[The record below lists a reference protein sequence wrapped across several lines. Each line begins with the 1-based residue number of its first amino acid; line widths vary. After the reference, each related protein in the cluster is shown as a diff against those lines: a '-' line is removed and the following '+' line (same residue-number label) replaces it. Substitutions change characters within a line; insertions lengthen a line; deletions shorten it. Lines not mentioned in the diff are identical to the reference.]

1 MILPSSQKSS
11 VIKPSQPKMAA
22 VGDPHGGE
30 IPMRSICVDRLMCSR
45 LGDIEDKYQPKQGDF
60 VFGEIP
66 MLLLRHIIYLTD
78 IQPYVPTAVLYM

>member
-45 LGDIEDKYQPKQGDF
+45 LGDIEDKCQPKGKGLNF
-60 VFGEIP
+60 YFNLKKVALKINSYSP
-66 MLLLRHIIYLTD
+66 MS
-78 IQPYVPTAVLYM
+78 

>member
-11 VIKPSQPKMAA
+11 VIKPSQSKMAA

-45 LGDIEDKYQPKQGDF
+45 LEDIEDKYQPKGKGLSF
-60 VFGEIP
+60 CLKLKK
-66 MLLLRHIIYLTD
+66 LL
-78 IQPYVPTAVLYM
+78 

>member
-1 MILPSSQKSS
+1 MILPSSKKSS

-45 LGDIEDKYQPKQGDF
+45 LGDIEDKYQPKGKGLNF
-60 VFGEIP
+60 YFNLKK
-66 MLLLRHIIYLTD
+66 LL
-78 IQPYVPTAVLYM
+78 